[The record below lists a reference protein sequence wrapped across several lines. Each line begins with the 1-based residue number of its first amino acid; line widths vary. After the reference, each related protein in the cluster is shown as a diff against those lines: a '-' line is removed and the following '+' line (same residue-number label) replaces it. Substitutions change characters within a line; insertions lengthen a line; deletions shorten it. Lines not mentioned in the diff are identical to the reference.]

1 MGSSIL
7 KLNQNQ
13 DVMNNLVL
21 VLSVVL
27 FLRSMVR
34 NNSNASVRNPE
45 QINGSRQLMEKPLFT
60 VSHLYHV
67 PSILIICL
75 INTNA
80 MEIFVKTDKNSM
92 NKVDVLIVRIM
103 KECKEEEKVKNKAY
117 NVVLTNVI
125 LIRSLSKMEH

>member
-1 MGSSIL
+1 
-7 KLNQNQ
+7 
-13 DVMNNLVL
+13 
-21 VLSVVL
+21 
-27 FLRSMVR
+27 
-34 NNSNASVRNPE
+34 
-45 QINGSRQLMEKPLFT
+45 
-60 VSHLYHV
+60 
-67 PSILIICL
+67 
-75 INTNA
+75 